1 MAPSVLGKTIT
12 TLVTITGRCDIEDVK
27 VRNDYIW
34 GASIVEILL
43 GKIIELWKIRN
54 DEVHGITEEIQ
65 EKR

>member
-1 MAPSVLGKTIT
+1 LKDG
-12 TLVTITGRCDIEDVK
+12 K

-43 GKIIELWKIRN
+43 GKIIDLWKIRN

-65 EKR
+65 EKRRKHRLFDKVKNLNEQ